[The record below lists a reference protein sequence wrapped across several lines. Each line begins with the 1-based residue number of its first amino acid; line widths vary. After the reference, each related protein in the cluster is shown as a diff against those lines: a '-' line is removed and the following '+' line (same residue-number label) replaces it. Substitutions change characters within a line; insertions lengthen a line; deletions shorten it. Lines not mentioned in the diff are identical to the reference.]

1 MKRLSIL
8 LLFLSLNLV
17 SGVNLKNGNYF
28 ISYTDIVTSSKGKT
42 IDMTRTYNSK
52 STTVGWFGY
61 GWGTPFETRLEA
73 SLDGS
78 VYIIENGTGGKSRF
92 TDSTSGTST
101 SNIRSISSNILKK
114 LKSQTKLTQTSEKD
128 LLKKLSN
135 DDIFRHKMAKKLGLK
150 APVKPGRI
158 LKSFDYGYQKLAVVP
173 KGYKRAFDSG
183 LVQFF
188 NINGDLIASKNK
200 SGYTLKFSRNKVTG
214 KVEKIFDNLGNSF
227 VITWNSNGFISSVA
241 AKGSTKSTYKYDANE
256 NLVASTDIN
265 GSSFSYGYDGS
276 HNLTAITDKKINNK
290 KNATIKISYEPKTFF
305 TRKVEKRNGDIVEYK
320 YGSKDKK
327 FLHYWTEVDKKGI
340 SGQPYVNKYEY
351 EHKLRADGS
360 QWLYRTKF
368 ITGADRKG
376 SKLVGGITRETF
388 NNAIELPKKIVQGS
402 RVTEFKYNKG
412 LMVFKKSNDGEFSKL
427 QYDPKTKRV
436 SRITNNEG
444 WIQYKY
450 NKKGELSK
458 AVDSKGNAI
467 ALIYDLKGK
476 ISKMVNRVKNTKKQ
490 IVSFSYNSQGKP
502 NVIGMDGVGNIKVQY
517 DAYGQVKNVDSSGGR
532 EIASQV
538 TGAFQNLLSI
548 VKPAGVNLNL

>member
-1 MKRLSIL
+1 MKKLSVL
-8 LLFLSLNLV
+8 LLFLSLNLL

-28 ISYTDIVTSSKGKT
+28 ISYTDIVTTSKGKT

-52 STTVGWFGY
+52 STSVGWFGY

-92 TDSTSGTST
+92 TDSITGS
-101 SNIRSISSNILKK
+101 SNVNVRKISSNIVKELKK
-114 LKSQTKLTQTSEKD
+114 KTPLSQKSENELV
-128 LLKKLSN
+128 KKLN
-135 DDIFRHKMAKKLGLK
+135 DDDIFRHKMAQKLGIK
-150 APVKPGRI
+150 APMKAGRI

-183 LVQFF
+183 MVQFF
-188 NINGDLIASKNK
+188 NVNGDLIASKDK
-200 SGYTLKFSRNKVTG
+200 SGYSLKFKRNKVTR

-227 VITWNSNGFISSVA
+227 TISWSSDGFISSVA
-241 AKGSTKSTYKYDANE
+241 AKGSAKATYKYDGNK
-256 NLVASTDIN
+256 NLIASKDIN
-265 GSSFSYGYDGS
+265 GSTFTYSYDGA
-276 HNLTAITDKKINNK
+276 HNLTGITDKNIKNK
-290 KNATIKISYEPKTFF
+290 KNATIKIAYEPKTFF
-305 TRKVEKRNGDIVEYK
+305 AKRVEKRNGDIVEYK

-327 FLHYWTEVDKKGI
+327 YLHYWTEVDKRGI

-388 NNAIELPKKIVQGS
+388 NNAVELPKKIIQGD
-402 RVTEFKYNKG
+402 RITDFKYSKG
-412 LMVFKKSNDGEFSKL
+412 LMVSKKSNDGTFSNL
-427 QYDPKTKRV
+427 EYDSKTKRV
-436 SRITNNEG
+436 SRVTNNDG
-444 WIQYKY
+444 WIKYTY

-458 AVDSKGNAI
+458 AIDSKGNAI

-476 ISKMVNRVKNTKKQ
+476 ISKMVNKAKNSKRQ
-490 IVSFSYNSQGKP
+490 IVSFTYNAQGKP

-517 DAYGQVKNVDSSGGR
+517 DAYGQVKNVDSKGGR
-532 EIASQV
+532 EIASKV

>member
-1 MKRLSIL
+1 MKKLSTL
-8 LLFLSLNLV
+8 LLFLSLNLM

-28 ISYTDIVTSSKGKT
+28 ISYTDIVTSSRGKT

-52 STTVGWFGY
+52 STSVGWFGY
-61 GWGTPFETRLEA
+61 GWGTPFETKLEA

-92 TDSTSGTST
+92 TDGTTGSST
-101 SNIRSISSNILKK
+101 SNIRKISNGIIKK
-114 LKSQTKLTQTSEKD
+114 LKEKTQLSQISEKS
-128 LLKKLSN
+128 LLKKLTD
-135 DDIFRHKMAKKLGLK
+135 DDIFRHKMAQKLGIK
-150 APVKPGRI
+150 APIKAGRI

-188 NINGDLIASKNK
+188 NVDGDLIASKNK
-200 SGYTLKFSRNKVTG
+200 SGYSLKFSRNKVTK

-241 AKGSTKSTYKYDANE
+241 AKGNNKATYSYDANK
-256 NLVASTDIN
+256 NLITSTDIN
-265 GSSFSYGYDGS
+265 GSSFTYGYDGS
-276 HNLTAITDKKINNK
+276 HNLTAITDRKIRDKNK
-290 KNATIKISYEPKTFF
+290 STIKIAYEPKTFF

-388 NNAIELPKKIVQGS
+388 NNAVELPKKIIQGS

-412 LMVFKKSNDGEFSKL
+412 LMISKKSNDGVFSNL
-427 QYDPKTKRV
+427 EYDSRTKRV
-436 SRITNNEG
+436 SKITNNEG

-458 AVDSKGNAI
+458 AIDSKGNAI

-476 ISKMVNRVKNTKKQ
+476 ISKMVNRAKNSKKQ

-502 NVIGMDGVGNIKVQY
+502 NVIGMDGIGNIKVQY